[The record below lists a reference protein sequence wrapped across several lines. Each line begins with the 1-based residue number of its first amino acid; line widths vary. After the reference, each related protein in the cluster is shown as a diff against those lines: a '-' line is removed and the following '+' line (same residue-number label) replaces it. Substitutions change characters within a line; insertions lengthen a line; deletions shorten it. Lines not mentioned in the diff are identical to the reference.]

1 MRREA
6 DMISPLLGTFFS
18 PKVSLKL
25 ILLIYNFFATAQKGM
40 EKWRYAVIKVA
51 WNKLI
56 RFQRLAEVPAKYLP
70 KAARKIDRQS
80 FGQGQVEKDFTSAV
94 S

>member
-1 MRREA
+1 MPSADKKEGISNKKREA
-6 DMISPLLGTFFS
+6 AMISPLLGTLSS

-40 EKWRYAVIKVA
+40 EKWRYAVMKVA

-56 RFQRLAEVPAKYLP
+56 RY
-70 KAARKIDRQS
+70 
-80 FGQGQVEKDFTSAV
+80 
-94 S
+94 

>member
-1 MRREA
+1 
-6 DMISPLLGTFFS
+6 MISPLLGTFFS

-40 EKWRYAVIKVA
+40 EKWRYAVMKVA

-56 RFQRLAEVPAKYLP
+56 RY
-70 KAARKIDRQS
+70 
-80 FGQGQVEKDFTSAV
+80 
-94 S
+94 